1 MIMLP
6 DDAIDRI
13 NEGCRTIGSMCRQEG
28 VAQWEV
34 VAYQSYGHQL
44 DIEAGKIALAA
55 GGGEG
60 GYGIRIVEDGRFGYA
75 YLVDVGAAPTALKQ
89 ALDVARASPS
99 VDGFVLP
106 SSQDSAAVSGL
117 CDARILDLGPE
128 DLLEQAD
135 AVLSEVASLDARAV
149 VTGGGLGVGATASAL
164 LSSEG
169 IESSGITTSHGLGV
183 QVSIDADDEMTSSYE
198 GDSGRQLL
206 PDVPSCIANAVHWAQ
221 VTRGPIEVNSEPQDA
236 PVLMTSEGF
245 SPLFSMVVP
254 TALRGDRLVRNESF
268 WSGKQGT
275 QVIAEDLTMVD
286 DGRMEG
292 GKSSSSRD
300 GEGVPTRRQTI
311 VENGRL
317 IGSMWST
324 RDAAQQ
330 VAEGRVDAAETTGS
344 AVRGGHQAPPGTGSK
359 DFTMT
364 SRNGGHAQDALL
376 ERMQDGYIVHS
387 VMGAHTANPT
397 SGDFSVTTSTILRV
411 EGGTV
416 IGPVKQAGL
425 SGNLAQALSEDVHL
439 GNDVRVQGSYSSGS
453 MHLPDV
459 LLMQGLRINPA

>member
-1 MIMLP
+1 MLP
-6 DDAIDRI
+6 NDAVDRI
-13 NEGCRTIGSMCRQEG
+13 NEGCQSIGALCKNEG
-28 VAQWEV
+28 IAQWEV
-34 VAYQSYGHQL
+34 VAFQSYGHQL
-44 DIEAGKIALAA
+44 DIEAGKISLAA

-60 GYGIRIVEDGRFGYA
+60 GYGIRVLEDGRFGYA
-75 YLVDVGAAPTALKQ
+75 YLVDATSATPAIKQ
-89 ALDVARASPS
+89 ALDIARASPS
-99 VDGFVLP
+99 IDGFVLP
-106 SSQDSAAVSGL
+106 SAMDSKPVDGL
-117 CDARILDLGPE
+117 CDQRILNLGPE

-149 VTGGGLGVGATASAL
+149 VTGGGLGVGATASAI

-183 QVSIDADDEMTSSYE
+183 QVSIDADDELTSSYE
-198 GDSGRQLL
+198 GDSSRQLL
-206 PDVPSCIANAVHWAQ
+206 TDVPSCIANAVHWAQ
-221 VTRGPIEVNSEPQDA
+221 VTRGPIEVNSEPQDT

-275 QVIAEDLTMVD
+275 QVLASDLSLVD
-286 DGRMEG
+286 DGRMDG
-292 GKSSSSRD
+292 GKSASSRD
-300 GEGVPTRRQTI
+300 GEGVPTRRQTL

-317 IGSMWST
+317 VGSMWST

-330 VAEGRVDAAETTGS
+330 MAEGRIDQAESTAC
-344 AVRGGHQAPPGTGSK
+344 AVRGGHQSPPGTGCS
-359 DFTMT
+359 DFTMI
-364 SRNGGHAQDALL
+364 SKHGGRSQDALL
-376 ERMQDGYIVHS
+376 EEMGEGYLVHS

-411 EGGTV
+411 EGGA
-416 IGPVKQAGL
+416 ILGPVKQAGL
-425 SGNLAQALSEDVHL
+425 SGNLANALTEGVRL
-439 GNDVRVQGSYSSGS
+439 GDDVRVQGSYSSGS

-459 LLMQGLRINPA
+459 LMMQGLRINPA